1 MLTELEFKIF
11 KKCPDHLR
19 QPGEDHQQDGVGQ
32 EDHHGGH
39 PGGQQSTCSL
49 EMILIQCCNNNSS
62 SDLTTK
68 AISRPPLF
76 GDSGDPF
83 QMEYMAVSTT
93 RPNEHTVKIMC
104 VFKC

>member
-19 QPGEDHQQDGVGQ
+19 QPGEDHQQQDGVGQ

-39 PGGQQSTCSL
+39 PGGQQSAYHL

-62 SDLTTK
+62 SELTTK
-68 AISRPPLF
+68 AISRPALIWSF
-76 GDSGDPF
+76 W
-83 QMEYMAVSTT
+83 
-93 RPNEHTVKIMC
+93 RPYSDGVHGC
-104 VFKC
+104 VHHQAQ